1 MEERINDKIEELE
14 TYLEQLL
21 SIAPENLEEYEKDF
35 KTKAACERLF
45 EKIIEAVIDISF
57 LFIRKKKYPFPE
69 DDEAVFNVLAEK
81 RIITTEF
88 AKKLQD
94 AKSMRN
100 FIIHKYGEIDD
111 SKVFYSI
118 KEEIENDVNKFI
130 KLIEKEK

>member
-21 SIAPENLEEYEKDF
+21 NIVPENLEEYEKDF

-45 EKIIEAVIDISF
+45 EKIVEAIIDISF
-57 LFIRKKKYPFPE
+57 LFIRKKKYSYPE
-69 DDEAVFNVLAEK
+69 DDEAVFNILAEK
-81 RIITTEF
+81 RIITAEF

-94 AKSMRN
+94 AKGMRN

-111 SKVFYSI
+111 SRVFYSI
-118 KEEIENDVNKFI
+118 KEEIENDVKEFI
-130 KLIEKEK
+130 EAIKK